1 MRRVVVIGLLAVV
14 STVFIM
20 PGVTLPKTT
29 LQAQQM
35 ADQVFRL
42 LGTSMPEIP
51 SCFAGLLPQL
61 LKQNLSADISTVPHA
76 HSGPLVV
83 LIC

>member
-35 ADQVFRL
+35 ADQVFQIL
-42 LGTSMPEIP
+42 ATSMPEVLA
-51 SCFAGLLPQL
+51 CFAGLLPQL
-61 LKQNLSADISTVPHA
+61 LQQTLSANIAKVPRTHT
-76 HSGPLVV
+76 GPLIV